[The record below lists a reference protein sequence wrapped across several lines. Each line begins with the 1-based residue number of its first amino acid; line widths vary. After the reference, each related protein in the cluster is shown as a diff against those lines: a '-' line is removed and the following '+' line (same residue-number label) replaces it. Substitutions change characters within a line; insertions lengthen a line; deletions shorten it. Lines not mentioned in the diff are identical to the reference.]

1 MVREALID
9 LPHVIDAYA
18 GDGVVLHMEAPATI
32 DERAVKK
39 LLAGFEVEVDSVAR
53 DGAAVF

>member
-1 MVREALID
+1 MID

-18 GDGVVLHMEAPATI
+18 GDGIVLHMAAPATI

-39 LLAGFEVEVDSVAR
+39 LLAGFEVEVDTIAR
-53 DGAAVF
+53 DDAAFF